1 MIEVSIPPPMSDGS
15 IQPLVSEGSFS
26 PPVSEGS
33 ISPSAD
39 DRLSR
44 ASGGSLEWLQG
55 QCRTRPS
62 GHQDPESSGRSQ
74 VAADRQTSG
83 LIVAL

>member
-15 IQPLVSEGSFS
+15 IQP
-26 PPVSEGS
+26 PVSEGS

-39 DRLSR
+39 ERLSR